1 MNKKTGK
8 QFVLHIL
15 QTELARIMGRD
26 THVPGWSAEM
36 NKERADQQCGAVH
49 AIENCLKKAGVQF
62 EARIEDLRK

>member
-15 QTELARIMGRD
+15 QTELAHIMERD

-36 NKERADQQCGAVH
+36 NKEKADQQCGAVH
-49 AIENCLKKAGVQF
+49 ALENLIAKVERLTIEELS
-62 EARIEDLRK
+62 R